1 MLLRGDPVDHI
12 FWGVVSI
19 GILAVLLSLL
29 LKMLIEDFP
38 RASRRTVGGPNSR
51 VEPPRHQRI
60 HLDAGPSRASVP
72 REPTL

>member
-1 MLLRGDPVDHI
+1 VDHI

-38 RASRRTVGGPNSR
+38 ASSSSGRRRPKLKSSTAAASA
-51 VEPPRHQRI
+51 
-60 HLDAGPSRASVP
+60 DPSRMRVSGGSGS
-72 REPTL
+72 

>member
-1 MLLRGDPVDHI
+1 MHASPFRLVYDAPEGGSVDHI

-38 RASRRTVGGPNSR
+38 GGSSSGRRRPKLKS
-51 VEPPRHQRI
+51 
-60 HLDAGPSRASVP
+60 
-72 REPTL
+72 

>member
-1 MLLRGDPVDHI
+1 MLPRGDPVDHI

-38 RASRRTVGGPNSR
+38 GGSSPGRRRPKFEG
-51 VEPPRHQRI
+51 
-60 HLDAGPSRASVP
+60 
-72 REPTL
+72 

>member
-1 MLLRGDPVDHI
+1 MHANPFRLVYDAPGGTRGFRVDHI

-38 RASRRTVGGPNSR
+38 ASFSSVRRRPKLKS
-51 VEPPRHQRI
+51 
-60 HLDAGPSRASVP
+60 
-72 REPTL
+72 

>member
-1 MLLRGDPVDHI
+1 MLPRGDPVDHI

-38 RASRRTVGGPNSR
+38 GGSSSGRRRPKFKS
-51 VEPPRHQRI
+51 
-60 HLDAGPSRASVP
+60 
-72 REPTL
+72 